1 MQRISLIEPKAAD
14 PSAKRI
20 MENLLKQIGVVIPPV
35 KALAHKPDLLRA
47 VLSLTNTAHGK
58 GEIDLG
64 LKEILNIRASSI
76 NGCEFC
82 VKMHSSLAQS
92 HKVSLEKINAAKEG
106 SGNSIFS
113 EEERAAL
120 RFCEESTEKVSVT
133 DETFMSLKDSFSES
147 AIVEISGV
155 VSTINLWNR
164 IIVGLGF

>member
-1 MQRISLIEPKAAD
+1 MQRISLIEPNAAD

-20 MENLLKQIGVVIPPV
+20 MENLLKQFGVVIPPV

-92 HKVSLEKINAAKEG
+92 HKVSSEKINAAK
-106 SGNSIFS
+106 
-113 EEERAAL
+113 
-120 RFCEESTEKVSVT
+120 
-133 DETFMSLKDSFSES
+133 
-147 AIVEISGV
+147 
-155 VSTINLWNR
+155 
-164 IIVGLGF
+164 